1 MEQARARIPRGAQAP
16 RGTPVVPRQARP
28 ALGGRDGHCGVAACT
43 RQSRTHDTAGTSTP
57 LGHYS
62 AHSEVYLQTYR
73 TSNILK
79 LSKKLKLS
87 MKLKLN
93 MNVKL
98 KLNNKTET

>member
-1 MEQARARIPRGAQAP
+1 MAS
-16 RGTPVVPRQARP
+16 
-28 ALGGRDGHCGVAACT
+28 AACT
-43 RQSRTHDTAGTSTP
+43 PQSRTHDRAGTSTP
-57 LGHYS
+57 LGHYN

-73 TSNILK
+73 TSNILKLSKKLKLK